1 MAPGVAASISAEKLM
16 LPLAGTSRIL
26 FLLIAVVGNISGKI
40 EAGPRGRLA
49 SAVLGGCFVLL
60 GLAIHFADSTGVKSA
75 PPLSPLPQSETTRGT
90 EFQTNFEGIVAG
102 VDRFEKTG
110 NLLTLELG
118 LHNMSDDPVKFC
130 AESKWARLI
139 DESDGTTWRPV
150 EAGGHEGCASIDK
163 PYHDP
168 ELAPNATH
176 IAWMKFA
183 VRSPERKVFSLSIEG
198 IPRPIDGLRVERN

>member
-1 MAPGVAASISAEKLM
+1 MNELFKGIFSAPVATLFI
-16 LPLAGTSRIL
+16 LAGIL
-26 FLLIAVVGNISGKI
+26 FLLIAVVGNFSGKI
-40 EAGPRGRLA
+40 EPGPKGRLA

-60 GLAIHFADSTGVKSA
+60 GLAIHFSDSTGVESA
-75 PPLSPLPQSETTRGT
+75 PPPPPLSPSEATSRGT
-90 EFQTNFEGIVAG
+90 EFQTNFQGIVEG

-118 LHNMSDDPVKFC
+118 FHNMSDDPVKFC
-130 AESKWARLI
+130 AESKWAKLM

-163 PYHDP
+163 PYHDR

-183 VRSPERKVFSLSIEG
+183 VSSPERKVFSLSIEG
-198 IPRPIDGLRVERN
+198 IPRPIDGLRVDRN